1 MCDGMRMDRRL
12 MLIGVMLVVLSM
24 TMATQYVTTKA
35 TYSFTIVHPSNAD
48 IRFIASDNSST
59 DGERCLRVVNNGTG
73 TQFVTLDLGSWMPDS
88 STNYTA
94 AFGIV
99 NEQGQYVNLTHIN
112 ISGINASYLDMW
124 VHGDRDL
131 DAPSD
136 GTSVQVIKDGAAL
149 FNANDRVWT
158 FAPGDGDTSTMCA
171 DGSTQLQTL
180 WDTDA
185 DVQYYDK
192 EGNNSVN
199 KTSDFVWVQI
209 SLDIKSDAAI
219 SGSASTGTIYIHFIA
234 SDS

>member
-1 MCDGMRMDRRL
+1 MRIDRRL
-12 MLIGVMLVVLSM
+12 VLIGVMLVVLSM

-48 IRFIASDNSST
+48 IRFIASDNSSS

-73 TQFVTLDLGSWMPDS
+73 TQFVTLNLGSWMPDS

-99 NEQGQYVNLTHIN
+99 SEQGQYINLTHIN
-112 ISGINASYLDMW
+112 ISGVNASYLDMW
-124 VHGDRDL
+124 VHGDRDV

-136 GTSVQVIKDGAAL
+136 GTAVQVIKDGTAL
-149 FNANDRVWT
+149 FTANDRVWT
-158 FAPGDGDTSTMCA
+158 FAPGDGDTETMCA

-180 WDTDA
+180 WDTGA
-185 DVQYYDK
+185 NVQYYDQD
-192 EGNNSVN
+192 GNNSVN

-209 SLDIKSDAAI
+209 SLDIESDAAI

-234 SDS
+234 SDD